1 MPGRR
6 RRGTG
11 ACHRGPGRH
20 GGARPG
26 SGLGSQ
32 ARGQKGPDESLISV
46 TRPHGATRASAN
58 NTRSYFGEV
67 VLPGFIPENPT
78 DESLII
84 VKSSRFAPARPDLI
98 SS

>member
-46 TRPHGATRASAN
+46 TRPHGPISEKSCCR
-58 NTRSYFGEV
+58 V
-67 VLPGFIPENPT
+67 
-78 DESLII
+78 
-84 VKSSRFAPARPDLI
+84 SSRKIQPTRVL
-98 SS
+98 